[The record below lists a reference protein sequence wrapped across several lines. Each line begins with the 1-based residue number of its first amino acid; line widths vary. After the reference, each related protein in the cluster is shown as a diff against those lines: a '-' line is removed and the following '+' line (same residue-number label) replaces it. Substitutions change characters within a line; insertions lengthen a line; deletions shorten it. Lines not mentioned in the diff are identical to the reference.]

1 MRLADRMSR
10 ISTSGTLKVM
20 LAAENLRRQG
30 IDVVDLGAG
39 EPDFPTP
46 PDVKAAAHAAIDQN
60 FTKYTPAAGTA
71 ELRQAICARTER
83 DYGVRYTEAET
94 IVTAGGKQALFSAAM
109 ALYNAGDEVITH
121 APGWP
126 TIVEQIRLVDAV
138 PVLVR
143 TDPADGFAVHPEAI
157 IAAITPRT
165 RAVILNSPCNPTG
178 ALMSEEGLGAIAD
191 ACAARGIWIVLD
203 LCYDRLIYDPIPH
216 NLPGVLAGRMRDRA
230 LLAGS
235 VSKTYAM
242 TGWRCGW
249 LLGPAPVV
257 AAANALQSHS
267 TSNVASISQKAALA
281 ALTGSQAPVRAML
294 DEYRIRRDR
303 LVEWCSADPRIECGT
318 PSGAFYLFPRI
329 TRLLEPLGLG
339 TSADFAQALLAE
351 AHVALTAGEAFD
363 APGFL
368 RMSYATSLE
377 RLREGTTRLME
388 FVKRRERQPHVPQ
401 SR

>member
-1 MRLADRMSR
+1 
-10 ISTSGTLKVM
+10 
-20 LAAENLRRQG
+20 
-30 IDVVDLGAG
+30 
-39 EPDFPTP
+39 
-46 PDVKAAAHAAIDQN
+46 
-60 FTKYTPAAGTA
+60 
-71 ELRQAICARTER
+71 
-83 DYGVRYTEAET
+83 
-94 IVTAGGKQALFSAAM
+94 
-109 ALYNAGDEVITH
+109 
-121 APGWP
+121 
-126 TIVEQIRLVDAV
+126 
-138 PVLVR
+138 
-143 TDPADGFAVHPEAI
+143 
-157 IAAITPRT
+157 
-165 RAVILNSPCNPTG
+165 
-178 ALMSEEGLGAIAD
+178 MSEEGLGAIAD

-339 TSADFAQALLAE
+339 TSADFAQTLLAE